1 MPEGLKIIVG
11 ADITD
16 AQAKLKKVVVDA
28 KVAGKEVEKSFGGAR
43 LPLGDIKAYTAS
55 IQNLKQNLS
64 GVTFAPLTQGIAG
77 SGEAAAGTAP
87 KITGL
92 LSSLGRGGM
101 VAIVGLAVGALT
113 QLITSLLDTDQPLK
127 DITANFDRIK
137 SSIEAVNDSLSTLGD
152 DLDFIKKF
160 KRQIAEIQGIKG
172 TALEIIDLTQQ
183 KRNDEILKGQLESD
197 LKDIENQIKKSLAN
211 IKVLAKS
218 QDIDLEFNQQGLI
231 SDSILTD
238 AGKVTKKYF
247 EIFNT
252 LVKQKDS
259 LNKKLIK
266 INQDA
271 ALTDNG
277 ITIQGNKQQEESNK
291 QRIEDYKKFLDALRK
306 QIEFEEALR
315 QLQADILKRH
325 FKESGVL
332 NTAGTREAVTVD
344 INLSTLSTN
353 FPELGQKISSDLKK
367 AIEDGM
373 KNNPILLEGDRRKKQ
388 GEDELLKIED
398 DAKRAAQAINGLLT
412 PAFDGLF
419 DAIKAGENPLKAF
432 FEGLGQ
438 AVLQL
443 IQKLIQAAITAA
455 ILSAI
460 LPGGGGGFSA
470 LFGKFLGLA
479 GGGLVS
485 GPTLA
490 AVGEGSGTSLSN
502 PEVVAPLDQ
511 LKAMLGDIGTGGTQV
526 VVMRTQISGNNL
538 ALVQA
543 RTSRRNQRLGATG

>member
-28 KVAGKEVEKSFGGAR
+28 KTAGKEVEKSFGNAR

-64 GVTFAPLTQGIAG
+64 GVTFAPLTQGIAS
-77 SGEAAAGTAP
+77 SGEAAAGTVP
-87 KITGL
+87 KISGL
-92 LSSLGRGGM
+92 LSSLGSSGL
-101 VAIVGLAVGALT
+101 VAVATLAVGALT
-113 QLITSLLDTDQPLK
+113 SLVVSLLTTDQPLK
-127 DITANFDRIK
+127 DITANFDRVK
-137 SSIEAVNDSLSTLGD
+137 SSIEAVNDSLNTLGS

-160 KRQIAEIQGIKG
+160 QRNVAEIGGVKG
-172 TALEIIDLTQQ
+172 PALELIDLAQQ
-183 KRNDEILKGQLESD
+183 KRNDEILIDQTKKD
-197 LKDIENQIKKSLAN
+197 LKKIEDQIKTSLAN

-218 QDIDLEFNQQGLI
+218 QDITLEFDKKGLI
-231 SDSILTD
+231 PEFIVSD
-238 AGKVTKKYF
+238 AGKITKKYF

-252 LVKQKDS
+252 LVKQKDT
-259 LNKKLIK
+259 LNDRLIK

-271 ALTDNG
+271 VLTDQG
-277 ITIQGNKQQEESNK
+277 ILLQTNKQNEESQK
-291 QRIEDYKKFLDALRK
+291 QQIEDYKRFLAELKRQLEEEEKLRK
-306 QIEFEEALR
+306 KRAEIQRLFFESQFDR
-315 QLQADILKRH
+315 R
-325 FKESGVL
+325 ESRLGEQGAI
-332 NTAGTREAVTVD
+332 TID
-344 INLSTLSTN
+344 INLSTLKTD
-353 FPELGQKISSDLKK
+353 FKAPADEISKGLRK
-367 AIEDGM
+367 AIEDVV
-373 KNNPILLEGDRRKKQ
+373 KNNPILKLKLSKDKESQEFLDDLTKK
-388 GEDELLKIED
+388 
-398 DAKRAAQAINGLLT
+398 ATVAAGAINGLLT
-412 PAFDGLF
+412 PAFDGLLE
-419 DAIKAGENPLKAF
+419 AIQAGENPLKAF

-460 LPGGGGGFSA
+460 LPGGGGGFNA
-470 LFGKFLGLA
+470 LFGKMMGLA

-511 LKAMLGDIGTGGTQV
+511 LKALLGDIGGGGTQV

-538 ALVQA
+538 SLVQA
-543 RTSRRNQRLGATG
+543 RTSRRNQRLGA